1 MKNIKWIILSVIFS
15 LAACSG
21 SGGSDTPDVN
31 PPTPPPV
38 GGIGR
43 TGIAQG
49 PISTFGSVVVNG
61 VRYDT
66 SSAAFTVNGLS
77 GSQDDL
83 RVGQVIT
90 VSGTIDDNGVDGNAD
105 DVNFDDN
112 VKGPIQS
119 IDLGTSQIV
128 VLGQTVLVNPETSFD
143 DSISPTSIDGLSVDD
158 IVEVSGLVDASGR
171 ITATRIELKPAGTEF
186 EVLGIVSAHNSAN
199 LQFNI
204 NNLVDQEGRVEE
216 ESLEQ
221 FQRLLTALGLDPR
234 FAGIAADWI
243 DSNVDASF
251 PDGAE
256 DSIYTGMIPPYRTA
270 NQTLTSVSELAAI
283 EGMDRATFRTLEPH
297 ITALPGRTGINANT
311 ATVAVLQSL
320 DENMTLSDVEG
331 LIQEREAG
339 GFTEIETSF
348 ASLVTPDVLNRLE
361 ESSQFFR
368 LKVIVRIDTVRVTL
382 YSVLQRGPNGTVT
395 PVLRSLGTS

>member
-1 MKNIKWIILSVIFS
+1 MVLLGRDQAVQVALGAESWVISILHQDMENSQTDHLGEIWAS
-15 LAACSG
+15 ELPG
-21 SGGSDTPDVN
+21 LPIEGGDV
-31 PPTPPPV
+31 
-38 GGIGR
+38 
-43 TGIAQG
+43 
-49 PISTFGSVVVNG
+49 FGSIE
-61 VRYDT
+61 
-66 SSAAFTVNGLS
+66 
-77 GSQDDL
+77 DL
-83 RVGQVIT
+83 Q
-90 VSGTIDDNGVDGNAD
+90 
-105 DVNFDDN
+105 
-112 VKGPIQS
+112 
-119 IDLGTSQIV
+119 
-128 VLGQTVLVNPETSFD
+128 
-143 DSISPTSIDGLSVDD
+143 
-158 IVEVSGLVDASGR
+158 GR
-171 ITATRIELKPAGTEF
+171 
-186 EVLGIVSAHNSAN
+186 
-199 LQFNI
+199 FNI
-204 NNLVDQEGRVEE
+204 NNLVDQEGRVEK